1 MLSFE
6 NVQMTCPKVV
16 LYTCPSGMIPLVMME
31 KVSEEAVRGAALL
44 VAIQGECRHRP
55 EGVRTEK
62 AGVGQG
68 ANRRLNRGDKKNTD
82 RAT

>member
-1 MLSFE
+1 M
-6 NVQMTCPKVV
+6 
-16 LYTCPSGMIPLVMME
+16 
-31 KVSEEAVRGAALL
+31 RAALF

-68 ANRRLNRGDKKNTD
+68 AKCFICSIKVGDVEIWKLKRLKSAN
-82 RAT
+82 